1 MAVLVDNK
9 VNQDADQ
16 IATVGSVL
24 SAGIPML
31 QRFRSGAIGD
41 GLTEP
46 TVAASLVLAA
56 GSQVVITRPDLLAPG
71 SYDLTGPGVAVT
83 DQGATLPAGVSVTGG
98 KLVLVV

>member
-1 MAVLVDNK
+1 MALNVGNTTNEDIDK
-9 VNQDADQ
+9 

-46 TVAASLVLAA
+46 TVTASLVLAA
-56 GSQVVITRPDLLAPG
+56 GSQVVITRQDLLAPG
-71 SYDLTGPGVAVT
+71 SYDLTGPGVTVT
-83 DQGATLPAGVSVTGG
+83 DEGATLPAGVSVTGG